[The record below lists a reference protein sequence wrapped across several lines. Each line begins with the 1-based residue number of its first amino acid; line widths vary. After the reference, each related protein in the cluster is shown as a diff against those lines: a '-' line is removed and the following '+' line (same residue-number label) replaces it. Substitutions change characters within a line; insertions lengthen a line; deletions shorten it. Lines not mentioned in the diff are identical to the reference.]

1 MNEIIIVDKPYGL
14 TSSYV
19 VNKLKKY
26 FGASKAGHSGT
37 LDPLATGVLVVYFD
51 DMTKIIP
58 FIDEST
64 KKYKVKIL
72 FGIETDT
79 LDISGQILRT
89 SKVKDY
95 SQIDFLDVVK
105 NFIGDYDYTPPSF
118 SAIKIKGVPSYKYAR
133 QGRSLDLPK
142 RKSIIKD
149 IEVINSGISIV
160 NLIVKSSRGTY
171 IRALARDIGQHVGSF
186 STVSKLERLETGKFK
201 IEDSNDYYS
210 ILDGK
215 EPSFFSLDKLFP
227 FIEID
232 NNDVDKISKQKNY
245 KKVDLQELIDK
256 KIQNPFIVMANND
269 TPILITTNKFSNN
282 MEYISSEIKFFSKK
296 N

>member
-142 RKSIIKD
+142 KKSIIKD

-256 KIQNPFIVMANND
+256 KIQNPFIVMVNSD
-269 TPILITTNKFSNN
+269 TPILITTNKFNN
-282 MEYISSEIKFFSKK
+282 NKEYISSEIKFFSKK

>member
-89 SKVKDY
+89 SRVKDY
-95 SQIDFLDVVK
+95 SHIDFLDVVK
-105 NFIGDYDYTPPSF
+105 NFIGDYNYTPPSF

-133 QGRSLDLPK
+133 QGRNVDLPK

-160 NLIVKSSRGTY
+160 NLIVKSSKGTY
-171 IRALARDIGQHVGSF
+171 VRALARDIGEHVGSF

-210 ILDGK
+210 ILDGR
-215 EPSFFSLDKLFP
+215 EPSFFSLSKLFP
-227 FIEID
+227 FIEIN

-256 KIQNPFIVMANND
+256 KIQNPFIVMVNND

>member
-1 MNEIIIVDKPYGL
+1 MNKIIIVDKPYGL

-58 FIDEST
+58 FIDESI
-64 KKYKVKIL
+64 KKYEVKIL

-79 LDISGQILRT
+79 LDISGEILRI

-95 SQIDFLDVVK
+95 SDIDFLDVVT
-105 NFIGDYDYTPPSF
+105 NFIGDYNYTPPSF
-118 SAIKIKGVPSYKYAR
+118 SAIKIKGVRSYKYAR
-133 QGRSLDLPK
+133 QGRSVDLPK

-149 IEVINSGISIV
+149 IKIV
-160 NLIVKSSRGTY
+160 NNGTSVITLIVESSKGTY
-171 IRALARDIGQHVGSF
+171 IRALARDIGSYIGSF
-186 STVSKLERLETGKFK
+186 STVSKLERLGTGRFK
-201 IEDSNDYYS
+201 IGDSNNYYS

-215 EPSFFSLDKLFP
+215 EPSFFPLNKLFP
-227 FIEID
+227 LIEID
-232 NNDVDKISKQKNY
+232 DNNAEKILKQRNY
-245 KKVDLQELIDK
+245 KMVDLQELIGR
-256 KIQNPFIVMANND
+256 KIEDQFVVMVNND
-269 TPILITTNKFSNN
+269 IPLLITTNKFDNN
-282 MEYISSEIKFFSKK
+282 KKYICSEIKFFSKK

>member
-37 LDPLATGVLVVYFD
+37 LDPLATGALVVYFD

-89 SKVKDY
+89 SRVKDY
-95 SQIDFLDVVK
+95 SHIDFLDVVK
-105 NFIGDYDYTPPSF
+105 NFIGDYNYTPPSF

-133 QGRSLDLPK
+133 QGRNVDLPK

-160 NLIVKSSRGTY
+160 NLIVKSSKGTY
-171 IRALARDIGQHVGSF
+171 VRALARDIGEHVGSF

-215 EPSFFSLDKLFP
+215 EPSFFSLSKLFP
-227 FIEID
+227 FIEIN

-256 KIQNPFIVMANND
+256 KIQNPFIVIVNND

>member
-26 FGASKAGHSGT
+26 FGASKAAHSGT

-51 DMTKIIP
+51 DKTKIIP

-89 SKVKDY
+89 SRVKDY
-95 SQIDFLDVVK
+95 SHIDFLDVVK
-105 NFIGDYDYTPPSF
+105 NFIGDYNCTPPSF

-133 QGRSLDLPK
+133 KGRNVDLPK

-160 NLIVKSSRGTY
+160 NLIVKSSKGPY
-171 IRALARDIGQHVGSF
+171 VRALARAIGERVGSF

-210 ILDGK
+210 ILDGR
-215 EPSFFSLDKLFP
+215 EPSFFSLSKLFP
-227 FIEID
+227 FIEIN

-245 KKVDLQELIDK
+245 KKVDLQELIDN
-256 KIQNPFIVMANND
+256 KIQNPSIVMVNND

>member
-149 IEVINSGISIV
+149 IEVINSGNSIV

-201 IEDSNDYYS
+201 IEDCNDYYS

-256 KIQNPFIVMANND
+256 KIQNPFIVMVNSD
-269 TPILITTNKFSNN
+269 TPILITTNKFNN
-282 MEYISSEIKFFSKK
+282 NKEYVSSEIKFFSKK

>member
-95 SQIDFLDVVK
+95 SHIDFLDVVK

-133 QGRSLDLPK
+133 QGRSVDLPK
-142 RKSIIKD
+142 KKSIIKD

-186 STVSKLERLETGKFK
+186 STVAKLERLETGKFK

-256 KIQNPFIVMANND
+256 KIQNPFIVMVNSD
-269 TPILITTNKFSNN
+269 TPILITTNKFNN
-282 MEYISSEIKFFSKK
+282 NKEYVPSEIKFFGKK